1 MSGLLRGLASQAPQ
15 RCHVTLVKH
24 QYPSSV
30 DGRVVLSLREE
41 WRVEEGWWS
50 TPYRRR
56 YLSVALAD
64 GQLQTIFED
73 RRNPGQW
80 WRHGR

>member
-1 MSGLLRGLASQAPQ
+1 
-15 RCHVTLVKH
+15 
-24 QYPSSV
+24 V

>member
-1 MSGLLRGLASQAPQ
+1 MSSLLHGLASQTPQ
-15 RCHVTLVKH
+15 PCRVTLDARF
-24 QYPSSV
+24 YPTSV
-30 DGRVVLSLREE
+30 DGRGVISVLEE
-41 WRVEEGWWS
+41 WRVEEGWWN

-56 YLSVALAD
+56 YLSVALAE

>member
-1 MSGLLRGLASQAPQ
+1 MSSTLRGLASQAPQ
-15 RCHVTLVKH
+15 RCRVTLDAQ
-24 QYPSSV
+24 QYPTSV
-30 DGRVVLSLREE
+30 DGRAIIARREE

-73 RRNPGQW
+73 RRSPGQW
-80 WRHGR
+80 WRHGH

>member
-15 RCHVTLVKH
+15 RCHVTLDEH

-73 RRNPGQW
+73 RRNPGHW